1 MLREDNKTKSLL
13 SQLSNNNDQKTSHNL
28 EEHLELA
35 GIEDM
40 RLNNCQNIEQYQ
52 RYKALKNARDVECA
66 RMAQASKALEQI
78 KNKKSKKD
86 WLEVLVAEKVL
97 LETSKYTPYFV
108 SINV

>member
-1 MLREDNKTKSLL
+1 
-13 SQLSNNNDQKTSHNL
+13 
-28 EEHLELA
+28 
-35 GIEDM
+35 M
-40 RLNNCQNIEQYQ
+40 RPNNCLNIEQYQ

-97 LETSKYTPYFV
+97 LETSKYTSYFV
-108 SINV
+108 STNV